1 MTEEIGPVEYLIV
14 AFPGNRFRGEIAP
27 ALAKLADAGT
37 IRVMDIVFV
46 GKDADGEVAAFELS
60 ELDPDV
66 REGLERLGFDETG
79 LFSEDDLM
87 AAAEE
92 LDPDTSAALI
102 VWEDVWARD
111 VAQAMRDA
119 GGVLFDFGRLPHEVV
134 QAARDYALAN
144 A

>member
-1 MTEEIGPVEYLIV
+1 MTEIGPVEYMIV
-14 AFPGNRFRGEIAP
+14 AFPGNRFRGDIAP
-27 ALAKLADAGT
+27 ALAKLVDAGT
-37 IRVMDIVFV
+37 IRLIDVVFV
-46 GKDADGEVAAFELS
+46 GKDADGDVVAMELT

-66 REGLERLGFDETG
+66 QQGLENLGIEASG

-92 LDPDTSAALI
+92 LDPDMSAALL
-102 VWEDVWARD
+102 VWEDVWARE
-111 VAQAMRDA
+111 VADAMRAA

-134 QAARDYALAN
+134 QAARDYAQAN